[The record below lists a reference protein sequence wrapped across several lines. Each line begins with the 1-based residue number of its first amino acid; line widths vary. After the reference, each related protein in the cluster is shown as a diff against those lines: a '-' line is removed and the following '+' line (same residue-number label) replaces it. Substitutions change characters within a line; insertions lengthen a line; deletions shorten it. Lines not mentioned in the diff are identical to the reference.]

1 VLEHSP
7 ARRDPQVRLPVT
19 SSGLTSPR
27 VTLVPLTGVV
37 LAIKMS
43 LLILDPNPQFFLGDS
58 GSYLHT
64 ALTGWIPPDRSYLYG
79 YVIRWLCLGS
89 GSLFSLLLAQIVAS
103 AFSAVNLGW
112 LLMRFFALSDK
123 VALVIVIFYC
133 VDPLQLMYERFV
145 MAETFS
151 LTATLLFVTFL
162 FLFVEKGA
170 RRYLVLA
177 SIVGILAVAFRTSLL
192 PAITVLSFAAPVIRF
207 IYDKAEPRDVRVR
220 LKVLFTS
227 FCVVGLSHF
236 ILHTGYKHLTG
247 RLSSAPPAYQY
258 ADGFSVLS
266 SWSPVMT
273 LADSRAAG
281 IPDAVVNNTWPRTFD
296 NRRGQ
301 RWAKGGLT
309 IALQEHSPNAVLANA
324 AAKQISWHILR
335 RDPLG
340 VVGLAI
346 HTYLRA
352 WEHRVIKACT
362 MEDAGNVDIPSALAQ
377 RTAARFHFVADDM
390 RTRRTITKVYFLHDI
405 QWYRALLLSSF
416 LVGLTTL
423 LCDSRSRPYL
433 LLVTIFSGAVM
444 LTIMGLAVDNSVR
457 YLHPLSWTMFFC
469 LGYWANFVTRRI
481 EARSSPS
488 SSL

>member
-1 VLEHSP
+1 MLEQSP
-7 ARRDPQVRLPVT
+7 ARRSQQVRLPVS
-19 SSGLTSPR
+19 SSGLTSAR
-27 VTLVPLTGVV
+27 VALVPLTGVV
-37 LAIKMS
+37 LAIKIS

-89 GSLFSLLLAQIVAS
+89 GSLFSLVLVQTVAS
-103 AFSAVNLGW
+103 AFSAINLGW

-123 VALVIVIFYC
+123 VALVIVTFYC
-133 VDPLQLMYERFV
+133 VDPLQLIYERFV

-162 FLFVEKGA
+162 FLFVEKGK

-177 SIVGILAVAFRTSLL
+177 SIAGIFGIAFRTSLL
-192 PAITVLSFAAPVIRF
+192 PAITVLSFGAPVIRF
-207 IYDKAEPRDVRVR
+207 IYHEAEPRDVRAR
-220 LKVLFTS
+220 LKVLCTS

-247 RLSSAPPAYQY
+247 RLSIAPPAYQY

-281 IPDAVVNNTWPRTFD
+281 IPDAVVNNSWPRIFE

-301 RWAKGGLT
+301 RWSKGGLT
-309 IALQEHSPNAVLANA
+309 VALEEYCPNAVLANA
-324 AAKQISWHILR
+324 TAKQICWHILR

-362 MEDAGNVDIPSALAQ
+362 MEDVGNVDIPPALAKQ
-377 RTAARFHFVADDM
+377 TAARFHIVAGDM
-390 RTRRTITKVYFLHDI
+390 RTRRTLTKAYFLHDI

-433 LLVTIFSGAVM
+433 LLVTIFSGVVM

-457 YLHPLSWTMFFC
+457 YLHPLSWTIFVC
-469 LGYWANFVTRRI
+469 LGYWANFATRRI
-481 EARSSPS
+481 EARLSPS
-488 SSL
+488 PSL